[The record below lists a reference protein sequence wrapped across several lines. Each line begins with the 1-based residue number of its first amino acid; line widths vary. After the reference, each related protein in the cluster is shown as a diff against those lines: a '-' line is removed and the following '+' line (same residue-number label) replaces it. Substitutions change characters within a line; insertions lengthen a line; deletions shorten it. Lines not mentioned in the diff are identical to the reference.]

1 MKRLI
6 VACAMA
12 APLLSLTAGPALAE
26 VKTREKTSFKVE
38 AIPAW
43 MMRMFGGKAAKD
55 GVVSTTA
62 VKGHRKVTMGDSSG
76 QIIDLTEEKVYDVD
90 LKKKEYNVT
99 TFDEI
104 RRRMKEAQERAERD
118 ARQQEGRETEAKPEK
133 EYEIDFDA
141 KETDQKRQIAGYD
154 ARQVIMTITV
164 REKGRTLEEAGGMVM
179 TTDSWLGPKIPAMK
193 EVADFDMRY
202 WQKLG
207 GDTTMSAEQMAAI
220 LAMFP
225 LVAKAQERMRKEN
238 VNLDG
243 ALLAMGTTFEAVKTK
258 EQVAQESQSA
268 SGGGGL
274 GGMLRKKVMK
284 QGDPNP
290 RATVFTTQHE
300 VLDVSTT
307 VAAADLELPAG
318 FKEKK

>member
-1 MKRLI
+1 
-6 VACAMA
+6 
-12 APLLSLTAGPALAE
+12 
-26 VKTREKTSFKVE
+26 
-38 AIPAW
+38 
-43 MMRMFGGKAAKD
+43 
-55 GVVSTTA
+55 
-62 VKGHRKVTMGDSSG
+62 
-76 QIIDLTEEKVYDVD
+76 
-90 LKKKEYNVT
+90 
-99 TFDEI
+99 
-104 RRRMKEAQERAERD
+104 
-118 ARQQEGRETEAKPEK
+118 
-133 EYEIDFDA
+133 
-141 KETDQKRQIAGYD
+141 
-154 ARQVIMTITV
+154 
-164 REKGRTLEEAGGMVM
+164 MVM
-179 TTDSWLGPKIPAMK
+179 TTDSWLGPTIPAMK

-202 WQKLG
+202 WQKLQG

-225 LVAKAQERMRKEN
+225 LVAKAQERMRKEH

-284 QGDPNP
+284 QGDPKP

-307 VAAADLELPAG
+307 VAGADLEMPAG
-318 FKEKK
+318 FREKK